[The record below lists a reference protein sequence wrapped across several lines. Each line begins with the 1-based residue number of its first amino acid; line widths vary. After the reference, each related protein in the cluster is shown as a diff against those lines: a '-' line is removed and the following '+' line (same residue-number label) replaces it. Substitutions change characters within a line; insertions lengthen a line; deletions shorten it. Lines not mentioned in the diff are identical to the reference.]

1 MAGMLKV
8 SLLPDLH
15 TELIFSQ
22 LSSDAAGADPSAS
35 MSSDLHTLA
44 LRTCS
49 PGRGVKRA
57 AS

>member
-1 MAGMLKV
+1 MALMLKA
-8 SLLPDLH
+8 SLQPDLH

-22 LSSDAAGADPSAS
+22 LNTDAAGADPSAS
-35 MSSDLHTLA
+35 MSSDVHSLA

-49 PGRGVKRA
+49 LGREVERA